1 MLLADPAPLNPPP
14 PAAGQELAAAS
25 LSATDFSQTSATGRV
40 VPQAALPS
48 VGIRAAG
55 DLLIIAKPDAATA
68 PALSSGLVV
77 NARVTERFD
86 LIGGDKLQPAST
98 VQDIVLYRTPCAT
111 AIAGGATEPPFD
123 SAQGTNVSSVSGAE
137 LRTTFPVSPSRDFT
151 IVDLLLGKISIEIM
165 QQDTSGGVM
174 VGVDGARLL
183 QPDGTSLNI
192 PAGALTTNVPV
203 TVATLPEAT
212 ISTLVG
218 ADFRLLRGVDI
229 AITGQTLKNSATLS
243 IPAPAGFD
251 PALPVVVAK
260 KFDVKG
266 GTKLKLVAM
275 GKLSGSIISSD
286 TTIAAGS
293 ETIAVQGITA
303 SGQYLFLQAVAP
315 IGYVT
320 GQVTDAGA
328 APFAGIQVSAQ
339 SSTLADLTGVNGQ
352 YLLALAA
359 GSQTVTA
366 LDPARG
372 DAASGGV
379 AIAANTRSTLNLT
392 VRMVPPTVTAI
403 TPTNG
408 AINVQPTVPVTV
420 TFSKPMD
427 KATITST
434 TLVVRDAANNP
445 VPGMLTFNVDNT
457 AVTFYPSDAF
467 KQETRYTVTVVSMVK
482 DMQNYPLGQDV
493 VSNFTVRKTT
503 PPVLPPAGAISGT
516 FPDADGY
523 ITVTGTQGS
532 AEAGNTVLLI
542 NDTTGEIQSVTPAT
556 NGSFTGKVR
565 GQLGDEIKVV
575 LMDHSGNQTTISY
588 LTFKGPDGSYL
599 VTAKGG
605 KVEGEGGSIL
615 DIPDGALIGPTVLKI
630 KPLLETVLSHPVPEG
645 AKFLGA
651 VNIDSSG
658 FNFQKEV
665 HLSIPLPT
673 DMPVGA
679 VPFLAQPTTLT
690 NADGTVEQVYEIIDS
705 TKVVNGRLTTAS
717 PPFDGVM
724 GFGDFVFL
732 YVTGPIIGDVIVS
745 GTAYRDMDGLPGY
758 DPVTDK
764 PVAGAVIRSPQSANF
779 VSYSKADGHYATF
792 GFAANGACRNFPITA
807 IHPMTMFKSTAN
819 ITTCDTPYFV
829 NNLNF
834 KLADKDTVLPDN
846 TAPVISLG
854 AQVAPGQASDA
865 RIIAGTVQAGTE
877 ISIPVSILDQ
887 QMGSATMTVTFTDPT
902 SNETNSV
909 LLSQSGLPTLFTP
922 VTGAKPAIWR
932 YSFVTTFQ
940 SPIAASNPIN
950 FRPGRVGLYSFVVE
964 ATDNAGNKSRQS
976 LQLRVV
982 SADTSLGESKD
993 GPPTVDS
1000 LTPSNGAKDVM
1011 VSIPITAVFSE
1022 PVTNVTSDTFKLI
1035 DLTAGRAP
1043 GVTAE
1048 IIVPATITTGIVNGR
1063 MQAVL
1068 TPKGNLYY
1076 DREYQVVLT
1085 SAIKDLPDKNDSAT
1099 TADKCFPLAEVRTT
1113 FSTKKP
1119 TSYDLADNQFSGRD
1133 IDLYYSR
1140 ETMKLYSYV
1149 TAGDQGWRVVDV
1161 TDPTSTQVVWPRP
1174 DLGIPSA
1181 DFRSPT
1187 GFNYRSVAVHPDS
1200 SKALMAMTDTVN
1212 FADGS
1217 QYGYVRFYSLLNP
1230 ALPVLVGREKLA
1242 EAYSGIPGRI
1252 ALYSDYAFVATIN
1265 AGLQVVNISQASANL
1280 AESKPS
1286 DGSSI
1291 VGVFDSVGQGLGQ
1304 PNDVLVLN
1312 GINALLTTTSGSLIT
1327 LDITEPS
1334 FPTFVTSI
1342 GQNDGRRFS
1351 RIAAAMQYQYID
1363 TGNMPQ
1369 SMDLVI
1375 ASSQE
1380 GKIRTIDMSNPASP
1394 QVLAITQDETG
1405 LVDAAISAMDL
1416 VIDKESGLAF
1426 ATSLGTVYVIDIKDP
1441 FKPKLINRFTSL
1453 YDPTGSPIT
1462 IPLGQTPAIVERGG
1476 WIYAA
1481 SQQKGVKVLN
1491 FDPPT
1496 IVGSP
1501 GRYFVLLDES
1511 NAAQQ
1516 AYQFS
1521 YRIQTDPGTNGDFE
1535 NMRVILYKDNVP
1547 IKTFS
1552 DVLPDTL
1559 VTLIDAG
1566 KSLDVSSTYHARV
1579 IVYDR
1584 QTRNDVRGPVI
1595 PIVVGKFEISAEDEK
1610 YKDLKGASTDG
1621 TAMLTLKLRV
1631 SPNYKIYKPVFSLE
1645 DPDLGAD
1652 TNATGL
1658 MLYQGGWTG
1667 AFVAQFDEATQS
1679 FKATYRVP
1687 KTYVRYGTSMEEADK
1702 TSTERVVNVDLG
1714 ITDIKPG
1721 IKLKRPPVV
1730 LVHGLWAYPGSWKT
1744 FEANLN
1750 SNRQY
1755 LIEKAD
1761 YGTTNA
1767 EAISYNYEEVA
1778 ERIDFTSDE
1787 MTATGYYAPKVNVI
1801 GHSMGGLLTKEYCRN
1816 NNADCKKRINKFISI
1831 DTPHKGSYLANILED
1846 INLTKPTLPVLPVGC
1861 FTMLSELE
1869 KNDKKVWKDGTNKTE
1884 IMGALTDLRINSTA
1898 IALLDLYTPSFNW
1911 TAVAGVTEN
1920 GANGYNKNIISLW
1933 KWMRILC
1940 SKVPDVSF
1948 PTQFNFPVFDGQN
1961 DRIVSLTSQYG
1972 NAPQSLK
1979 INLVDHSS
1987 VLENDETV
1995 KQIRE
2000 ILEK

>member
-1 MLLADPAPLNPPP
+1 MAFESVMTLAAGDNSALITATDLAGNVATSTITIQRDSTPPKVVITSPLNGLLTNSPQIQVSGTVDDAEAVLTVGGASVSVVNKAFSVAYVLTDGDNSIQMKAVDKAGNEGVATVAVILDATPPVVTLAAPATATAGTDVQITVNATDNRILTLVDLSADGASLWSASPNAASAGQNVSLRLSPTLTPGSTVTVRARALDASGNSGSATAVITVDKAADGPGWLQGKVLDDSRGLPLEGAQVSVSDAKGVQQNATTTADGAWFFELASGVANIEIVKSGFTTVRRDMAVRPGQRTSVLDSRLTRIDGTVRLVDATGGVVKGGSFTVDVSIPANALSAQADVRLTPVSNQGLIAPLPLGWSPLAAADVRLLDPITAAPLDPHPLTAPATLTLPLPQGLGDAALLAQLARYDSTSRRWLAAAEVALAAKAVSASVQVSQPGQYALLLADPAPLNPPP

-352 YLLALAA
+352 YLLALAV
-359 GSQTVTA
+359 GSQSVTA

-408 AINVQPTVPVTV
+408 ATNVQPTVPVTV

-445 VPGMLTFNVDNT
+445 VSGMLTFNVDNT

-467 KQETRYTVTVVSMVK
+467 KQETKYTVTVVSMVK

-565 GQLGDEIKVV
+565 GQMGDEIKVV

-605 KVEGEGGSIL
+605 KVEGEVGSIL

-1076 DREYQVVLT
+1076 DREYQVV
-1085 SAIKDLPDKNDSAT
+1085 
-1099 TADKCFPLAEVRTT
+1099 
-1113 FSTKKP
+1113 
-1119 TSYDLADNQFSGRD
+1119 
-1133 IDLYYSR
+1133 
-1140 ETMKLYSYV
+1140 
-1149 TAGDQGWRVVDV
+1149 
-1161 TDPTSTQVVWPRP
+1161 
-1174 DLGIPSA
+1174 
-1181 DFRSPT
+1181 
-1187 GFNYRSVAVHPDS
+1187 
-1200 SKALMAMTDTVN
+1200 
-1212 FADGS
+1212 
-1217 QYGYVRFYSLLNP
+1217 
-1230 ALPVLVGREKLA
+1230 
-1242 EAYSGIPGRI
+1242 
-1252 ALYSDYAFVATIN
+1252 
-1265 AGLQVVNISQASANL
+1265 
-1280 AESKPS
+1280 
-1286 DGSSI
+1286 
-1291 VGVFDSVGQGLGQ
+1291 
-1304 PNDVLVLN
+1304 
-1312 GINALLTTTSGSLIT
+1312 
-1327 LDITEPS
+1327 
-1334 FPTFVTSI
+1334 
-1342 GQNDGRRFS
+1342 
-1351 RIAAAMQYQYID
+1351 
-1363 TGNMPQ
+1363 
-1369 SMDLVI
+1369 
-1375 ASSQE
+1375 
-1380 GKIRTIDMSNPASP
+1380 
-1394 QVLAITQDETG
+1394 
-1405 LVDAAISAMDL
+1405 
-1416 VIDKESGLAF
+1416 
-1426 ATSLGTVYVIDIKDP
+1426 
-1441 FKPKLINRFTSL
+1441 
-1453 YDPTGSPIT
+1453 
-1462 IPLGQTPAIVERGG
+1462 
-1476 WIYAA
+1476 
-1481 SQQKGVKVLN
+1481 
-1491 FDPPT
+1491 
-1496 IVGSP
+1496 
-1501 GRYFVLLDES
+1501 
-1511 NAAQQ
+1511 
-1516 AYQFS
+1516 
-1521 YRIQTDPGTNGDFE
+1521 
-1535 NMRVILYKDNVP
+1535 
-1547 IKTFS
+1547 
-1552 DVLPDTL
+1552 
-1559 VTLIDAG
+1559 
-1566 KSLDVSSTYHARV
+1566 
-1579 IVYDR
+1579 
-1584 QTRNDVRGPVI
+1584 
-1595 PIVVGKFEISAEDEK
+1595 
-1610 YKDLKGASTDG
+1610 
-1621 TAMLTLKLRV
+1621 
-1631 SPNYKIYKPVFSLE
+1631 
-1645 DPDLGAD
+1645 
-1652 TNATGL
+1652 
-1658 MLYQGGWTG
+1658 
-1667 AFVAQFDEATQS
+1667 
-1679 FKATYRVP
+1679 
-1687 KTYVRYGTSMEEADK
+1687 
-1702 TSTERVVNVDLG
+1702 
-1714 ITDIKPG
+1714 
-1721 IKLKRPPVV
+1721 
-1730 LVHGLWAYPGSWKT
+1730 
-1744 FEANLN
+1744 
-1750 SNRQY
+1750 
-1755 LIEKAD
+1755 
-1761 YGTTNA
+1761 
-1767 EAISYNYEEVA
+1767 
-1778 ERIDFTSDE
+1778 
-1787 MTATGYYAPKVNVI
+1787 
-1801 GHSMGGLLTKEYCRN
+1801 
-1816 NNADCKKRINKFISI
+1816 
-1831 DTPHKGSYLANILED
+1831 
-1846 INLTKPTLPVLPVGC
+1846 
-1861 FTMLSELE
+1861 
-1869 KNDKKVWKDGTNKTE
+1869 
-1884 IMGALTDLRINSTA
+1884 
-1898 IALLDLYTPSFNW
+1898 
-1911 TAVAGVTEN
+1911 
-1920 GANGYNKNIISLW
+1920 
-1933 KWMRILC
+1933 
-1940 SKVPDVSF
+1940 
-1948 PTQFNFPVFDGQN
+1948 
-1961 DRIVSLTSQYG
+1961 
-1972 NAPQSLK
+1972 
-1979 INLVDHSS
+1979 
-1987 VLENDETV
+1987 
-1995 KQIRE
+1995 
-2000 ILEK
+2000 